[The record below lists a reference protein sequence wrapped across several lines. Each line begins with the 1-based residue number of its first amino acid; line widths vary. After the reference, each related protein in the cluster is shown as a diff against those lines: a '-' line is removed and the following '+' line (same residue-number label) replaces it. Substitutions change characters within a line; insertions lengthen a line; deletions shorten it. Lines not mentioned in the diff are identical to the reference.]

1 MASGMSN
8 DYQTRITM
16 LNTEFAARQ
25 AVVLTGDGRLRE
37 DEGSHCFDMA
47 LALSDVR
54 FWGQSGHDADM
65 R

>member
-16 LNTEFAARQ
+16 LNTEFSARQ
-25 AVVLTGDGRLRE
+25 AVVPTGDGRLRE

-47 LALSDVR
+47 TVLGDVR
-54 FWGQSGHDADM
+54 FWG
-65 R
+65 

>member
-25 AVVLTGDGRLRE
+25 AVVPTGDGRLRE

-47 LALSDVR
+47 TVLGDVR
-54 FWGQSGHDADM
+54 FWGQSGHQPI
-65 R
+65 

>member
-25 AVVLTGDGRLRE
+25 AVVPTGDGRLRE
-37 DEGSHCFDMA
+37 DEGSHCFDIA

-54 FWGQSGHDADM
+54 FWG
-65 R
+65 